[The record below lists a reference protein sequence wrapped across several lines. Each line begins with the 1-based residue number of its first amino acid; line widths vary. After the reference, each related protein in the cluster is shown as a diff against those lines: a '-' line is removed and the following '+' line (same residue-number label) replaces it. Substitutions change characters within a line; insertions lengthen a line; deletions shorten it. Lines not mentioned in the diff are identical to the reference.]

1 MNFLIKI
8 FKSFSRKE
16 KLLFAVSFL
25 AFLSSSII
33 WAAGF
38 FSQMTVLAAVSG
50 GEYVEGVVGQP
61 SFINPVLSS
70 PGGVDSDINEL
81 VFSKLFDLSD
91 SVKMSDNG
99 KVWDIR
105 LKADIFWDDK
115 QPITSQD
122 IDFTIKKIQNS
133 DMQSPLESMWRGT
146 QTEVISKLEMKVSLS
161 EPYFFF
167 DETLKNLMIIPAH
180 LFTDTPAANIK
191 ISDYNLEP
199 TGNGPFKFQSFKK
212 EKSGFISEYKFVRNE
227 TYFNKKPYIES
238 VVFKFYKSEDELINA
253 FNSGEISGFG
263 GLSAKNLE
271 KISINSKIF
280 SLMMPR
286 YYALFFNSY
295 AQKNLA
301 GKNVR
306 MALDYATD
314 KKKIIDEV
322 FNGDAAVA
330 DGPIVLGMNG
340 YNPEVS
346 SESVFSPE
354 KAMSILDADGWK
366 VGEDGVREKI
376 IKKETLRLEFNAI
389 SPKVQ
394 FLEDAV
400 NIIASDWARIGVNLN
415 VLVKSLEEID
425 EIIKTR
431 NYEMI
436 IFGNSFTSYSNPDL
450 SSFWY
455 SSQKFYPG
463 FNLSLYENKSVD
475 NLIEIS
481 RETMSD
487 SKRQSALSSLQSL
500 IVGDQPAIFLFSP
513 DYTYVSK
520 QQLEGFEETEINSAS
535 DRFKNIE
542 NWYIRTA
549 RVFK

>member
-8 FKSFSRKE
+8 YRNFSKKE
-16 KLLFAVSFL
+16 KLLFIVSFL
-25 AFLSSSII
+25 VFLLSSVI
-33 WAAGF
+33 WTANF
-38 FSQMTVLAAVSG
+38 FLEKTVLAAVSG

-61 SFINPVLSS
+61 SFINPILSV

-81 VFSKLFDLSD
+81 IFSRLVDLSD
-91 SVKMSDNG
+91 SVKMSNNG
-99 KVWDIR
+99 RVWDIR

-122 IDFTIKKIQNS
+122 IDFTIKKIQNG
-133 DMQSPLESMWRGT
+133 DTQSPLESMWRGA
-146 QTEVISKLEMKVSLS
+146 QTEVISKLEIKISLS

-167 DETLKNLMIIPAH
+167 DETLKNLMIVPGNI
-180 LFTDTPAANIK
+180 FKGTTAANIK

-199 TGNGPFKFQSFKK
+199 TGNGPFKYQSFKK

-227 TYFNKKPYIES
+227 AYFGKKPYIDS
-238 VVFKFYKSEDELINA
+238 VVFKFYKSEDELIDA
-253 FNSGEISGFG
+253 FNSGEVNGFG
-263 GLSAKNLE
+263 GLSPKNVG
-271 KISINSKIF
+271 KISLNSQIF
-280 SLMMPR
+280 NLMMPR
-286 YYALFFNSY
+286 YYAVFFNSY

-301 GKNVR
+301 SKNVR

-314 KKKIIDEV
+314 KKKITDEV
-322 FNGDAAVA
+322 FNGNAVVA

-340 YNPEVS
+340 YDPKVS
-346 SESVFSPE
+346 SESVFSLE
-354 KAMSILDADGWK
+354 KAAGVLDNDGWK
-366 VGEDGVREKI
+366 IGEDGVRQKTV
-376 IKKETLRLEFNAI
+376 KKETFRLEFNLV
-389 SPKVQ
+389 SPDVQ
-394 FLEDAV
+394 FLKDTA
-400 NIIASDWARIGVNLN
+400 NIIASDWTKIGVKLN
-415 VLVKSLEEID
+415 VLTKSSEETD

-436 IFGNSFTSYSNPDL
+436 IFGNSFTSYTNPDL

-463 FNLSLYENKSVD
+463 LNLSLYENKTVD

-481 RETMSD
+481 RETLND
-487 SKRQSALSSLQSL
+487 SKRQSSLSSLQSL
-500 IVGDQPAIFLFSP
+500 IVGDQPAVFLFSP
-513 DYTYVSK
+513 DYIYVSK
-520 QQLEGFEETEINSAS
+520 PQLEGFEEDEINSAS

-542 NWYIRTA
+542 NWYIKTA

>member
-99 KVWDIR
+99 KIWDIR

>member
-1 MNFLIKI
+1 
-8 FKSFSRKE
+8 
-16 KLLFAVSFL
+16 
-25 AFLSSSII
+25 
-33 WAAGF
+33 
-38 FSQMTVLAAVSG
+38 
-50 GEYVEGVVGQP
+50 
-61 SFINPVLSS
+61 
-70 PGGVDSDINEL
+70 
-81 VFSKLFDLSD
+81 
-91 SVKMSDNG
+91 
-99 KVWDIR
+99 
-105 LKADIFWDDK
+105 
-115 QPITSQD
+115 
-122 IDFTIKKIQNS
+122 
-133 DMQSPLESMWRGT
+133 MWRGV
-146 QTEVISKLEMKVSLS
+146 QTEIVSKLEIKVALS

-180 LFTDTPAANIK
+180 LFVDTPAANIK

-212 EKSGFISEYKFVRNE
+212 EKSGFISEYKFIKNE
-227 TYFNKKPYIES
+227 AYFGKKPYIES
-238 VVFKFYKSEDELINA
+238 VVFKFYKSEDELIDA

-263 GLSAKNLE
+263 GLSAKNFE
-271 KISINSKIF
+271 KIDINGKVF
-280 SLMMPR
+280 SLMMPK
-286 YYALFFNSY
+286 YFALFFNSY

-314 KKKIIDEV
+314 KKKIIGEV
-322 FNGDAAVA
+322 FNGEAVIA

-340 YNPEVS
+340 YNQKIS
-346 SESVFSPE
+346 SESVFLLE
-354 KAMSILDADGWK
+354 KAASILDADGWR
-366 VGEDGVREKI
+366 VGEDGIREKTV
-376 IKKETLRLEFNAI
+376 KKETLRLEFNLI
-389 SPKVQ
+389 LPKVQ
-394 FLEDAV
+394 FLEDTA
-400 NIIASDWARIGVNLN
+400 NIIASDWAKINVKLN
-415 VLVKSLEEID
+415 VLAKSPEEID

-463 FNLSLYENKSVD
+463 FNLALYENKSVD

-487 SKRQSALSSLQSL
+487 SKRQSAIFSLQSL

-513 DYTYVSK
+513 NYIYVSK
-520 QQLEGFEETEINSAS
+520 PQLEGFEENEINSAS
-535 DRFKNIE
+535 DRFRNIE
-542 NWYIRTA
+542 NWYIKTA

>member
-346 SESVFSPE
+346 SENVFSPE
-354 KAMSILDADGWK
+354 KAMSILDADGWR

-415 VLVKSLEEID
+415 ILVKSLEEID
-425 EIIKTR
+425 EIIKIR

>member
-8 FKSFSRKE
+8 FKSFSRNE

>member
-8 FKSFSRKE
+8 FKSFSKKE
-16 KLLFAVSFL
+16 RLLFAVSFL

-33 WAAGF
+33 WTAGF
-38 FSQMTVLAAVSG
+38 FSQITVSAAVSG

-70 PGGVDSDINEL
+70 PGGADSDINEL
-81 VFSKLFDLSD
+81 IFSKLSDLSD
-91 SVKMSDNG
+91 SVKMSDNK

-115 QPITSQD
+115 QPITTQD

-133 DMQSPLESMWRGT
+133 DTQSPLESMWRGA
-146 QTEVISKLEMKVSLS
+146 QTEIISKLEMKVVLS

-180 LFTDTPAANIK
+180 LFADTPAANIK

-212 EKSGFISEYKFVRNE
+212 EKSGFISEYKFVKNE
-227 TYFNKKPYIES
+227 AYFGKKPYIES
-238 VVFKFYKSEDELINA
+238 VVFKFYKDENELIGA

-271 KISINSKIF
+271 KVSLNNKVF
-280 SLMMPR
+280 NLMMPR

-301 GKNVR
+301 SKNVR
-306 MALDYATD
+306 IALDYATD
-314 KKKIIDEV
+314 KKKIVDEV
-322 FNGDAAVA
+322 FNGSAVIA

-340 YNPEVS
+340 YNLEAS
-346 SESVFSPE
+346 SKSAFSLE
-354 KAMSILDADGWK
+354 KAASVLDNDGWK
-366 VGEDGVREKI
+366 IGADGIREKAV
-376 IKKETLRLEFNAI
+376 KKETSRLEFNLI
-389 SPKVQ
+389 SPRVQ
-394 FLEDAV
+394 FLEDTA
-400 NIIASDWARIGVNLN
+400 NIIASDWAKIGVKLN
-415 VLVKSLEEID
+415 VLVKSSEEID

-463 FNLSLYENKSVD
+463 LNLSLYENKSVD

-481 RETMSD
+481 RETTSD
-487 SKRQSALSSLQSL
+487 SKRQSSLSSLQSL

-520 QQLEGFEETEINSAS
+520 PQLEGFEETEINSAS
-535 DRFKNIE
+535 DRFKDIE

>member
-1 MNFLIKI
+1 
-8 FKSFSRKE
+8 
-16 KLLFAVSFL
+16 
-25 AFLSSSII
+25 
-33 WAAGF
+33 
-38 FSQMTVLAAVSG
+38 
-50 GEYVEGVVGQP
+50 
-61 SFINPVLSS
+61 
-70 PGGVDSDINEL
+70 
-81 VFSKLFDLSD
+81 
-91 SVKMSDNG
+91 MSDNG

-133 DMQSPLESMWRGT
+133 DTQSPLESMWRGA
-146 QTEVISKLEMKVSLS
+146 QTEVISKLEMKVALS

-167 DETLKNLMIIPAH
+167 DETLKNLVIIPAH

-227 TYFNKKPYIES
+227 AYFGKKPYIES

-314 KKKIIDEV
+314 KKKMIDEI
-322 FNGDAAVA
+322 FNGGAVVA
-330 DGPIVLGMNG
+330 DGPIVLGMDG
-340 YNPEVS
+340 YSQKVS
-346 SESVFSPE
+346 SESAFSLE
-354 KAMSILDADGWK
+354 KAASILDADGWRI
-366 VGEDGVREKI
+366 GEDGVREKI
-376 IKKETLRLEFNAI
+376 VKKETFRLEFNLI

-394 FLEDAV
+394 FLEDAA
-400 NIIASDWARIGVNLN
+400 NIIASDWTKIGVKLN
-415 VLVKSLEEID
+415 VLAKSSEEID

-436 IFGNSFTSYSNPDL
+436 IFGNSFTSYSNPDM

-463 FNLSLYENKSVD
+463 FNLSLYKNKSVD

-481 RETMSD
+481 RETMNN

-500 IVGDQPAIFLFSP
+500 IVGDQPAVFLFSP

-520 QQLEGFEETEINSAS
+520 PQLEGFEETEINSAS
-535 DRFKNIE
+535 GRFKNIE

>member
-8 FKSFSRKE
+8 FKSFSKKE
-16 KLLFAVSFL
+16 KLLFVVSFL
-25 AFLSSSII
+25 MFLSSSVI

-38 FSQMTVLAAVSG
+38 FSQATVLAAVSG
-50 GEYVEGVVGQP
+50 GEYIEGVIGQP
-61 SFINPVLSS
+61 SFINPVLSPS
-70 PGGVDSDINEL
+70 GGVNSDINEL
-81 VFSKLFDLSD
+81 IFSKLSDLSD
-91 SVKMSDNG
+91 SIKMNENG
-99 KVWDIR
+99 RAWDIR

-122 IDFTIKKIQNS
+122 INFTIKKIQNS
-133 DMQSPLESMWRGT
+133 DTQSPLESMWRGA
-146 QTEVISKLEMKVSLS
+146 QTEVISKLEMKISLS

-167 DETLKNLMIIPAH
+167 DETLKNLMIIPSH
-180 LFTDTPAANIK
+180 LFTDTTAANMK

-212 EKSGFISEYKFVRNE
+212 EKSGFISEYRFIKSE
-227 TYFNKKPYIES
+227 TYFSKKPYIES
-238 VVFKFYKSEDELINA
+238 VVFKFYKNEDELINA
-253 FNSGEISGFG
+253 FNSGEINGFG

-306 MALDYATD
+306 IALDYATD
-314 KKKIIDEV
+314 KKKIVDEV
-322 FNGDAAVA
+322 FNGGAVIA

-340 YNPEVS
+340 YNLEAS
-346 SESVFSPE
+346 SKSIFSLE
-354 KAMSILDADGWK
+354 KATSILDADGWR
-366 VGEDGVREKI
+366 VGEDGIREKTV
-376 IKKETLRLEFNAI
+376 KKETLRLEFNLI

-394 FLEDAV
+394 FLEDTA
-400 NIIASDWARIGVNLN
+400 NIIASDWARVGVKLN
-415 VLVKSLEEID
+415 ILTKSSEEID

-436 IFGNSFTSYSNPDL
+436 IFGNSFTSYSNPDM

-463 FNLSLYENKSVD
+463 LNLSLYENKSVD

-481 RETMSD
+481 RETMSNPR
-487 SKRQSALSSLQSL
+487 RQSSLASLQSL
-500 IVGDQPAIFLFSP
+500 IVGDQPAVFLFSP
-513 DYTYVSK
+513 NYTYVSK
-520 QQLEGFEETEINSAS
+520 PQLEGFEETEINSAS
-535 DRFKNIE
+535 DRFKNIK

>member
-99 KVWDIR
+99 KIWDIR

-415 VLVKSLEEID
+415 ILVKSLEEID

>member
-1 MNFLIKI
+1 MIFLIKI
-8 FKSFSRKE
+8 FKSFSKKE
-16 KLLFAVSFL
+16 KLLFVVSLL
-25 AFLSSSII
+25 AFFLSFVFWTANI
-33 WAAGF
+33 
-38 FSQMTVLAAVSG
+38 FSQRTVLAAVSG
-50 GEYVEGVVGQP
+50 GEYTEGIVGQP
-61 SFINPVLSS
+61 SFINPVLSLPS
-70 PGGVDSDINEL
+70 GADSDINEL
-81 VFSKLFDLSD
+81 IFSRLSDLSD
-91 SVKMSDNG
+91 SVKMSENG
-99 KVWDIR
+99 KVWNIR

-115 QPITSQD
+115 QPITSRD

-133 DMQSPLESMWRGT
+133 DTQSPLESMWRGA
-146 QTEVISKLEMKVSLS
+146 QTEIISKLEMKVALS
-161 EPYFFF
+161 KPYFFF

-180 LFTDTPAANIK
+180 LFAETPAANIK

-227 TYFNKKPYIES
+227 AYFGKKPYIES
-238 VVFKFYKSEDELINA
+238 MVFKFYKNEDELISA

-263 GLSAKNLE
+263 GVSAKNLK

-301 GKNVR
+301 GENVR
-306 MALDYATD
+306 IALDYATD

-322 FNGDAAVA
+322 FNGDAIVA
-330 DGPIVLGMNG
+330 DGPVVLGMNG
-340 YNPEVS
+340 YSQKVS
-346 SESVFSPE
+346 FESVFSPE
-354 KAMSILDADGWK
+354 KAASILDADGWR
-366 VGEDGVREKI
+366 VGEDGVRWKTV
-376 IKKETLRLEFNAI
+376 KKETSRLEFNLI

-394 FLEDAV
+394 FLEDAA
-400 NIIASDWARIGVNLN
+400 NIIASDWARIGVKLN
-415 VLVKSLEEID
+415 VLAKSSEEID

-431 NYEMI
+431 NYEII
-436 IFGNSFTSYSNPDL
+436 IFGNSFTSYNNPDL

-463 FNLSLYENKSVD
+463 LNLSLYENKSVD

-481 RETMSD
+481 RETMND

-500 IVGDQPAIFLFSP
+500 IVGDQPAVFLFSP
-513 DYTYVSK
+513 DYTYISK
-520 QQLEGFEETEINSAS
+520 PQLEGFEETEINSAS
-535 DRFKNIE
+535 GRFKNIE
-542 NWYIRTA
+542 NWYIKTA